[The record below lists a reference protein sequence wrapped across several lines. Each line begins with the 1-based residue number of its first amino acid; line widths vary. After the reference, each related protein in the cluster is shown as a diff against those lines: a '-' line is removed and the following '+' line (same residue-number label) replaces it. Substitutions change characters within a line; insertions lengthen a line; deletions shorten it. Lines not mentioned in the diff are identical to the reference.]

1 MELPEGLSPLRV
13 AVYFLVAPVL
23 LYVGIVMGT
32 VLPGGYHESRFEK
45 TVPLLFFI
53 LPALLLTCRIAWLLR
68 QPASNQSRGCGLR
81 LTLPLSLGVVL
92 LGAVLISLVIFREDW
107 IEIFWGGI
115 MSQLHLILRR

>member
-13 AVYFLVAPVL
+13 AMYFLVASVL
-23 LYVGIVMGT
+23 LYSGIAMGT
-32 VLPGGYHESRFEK
+32 VLPGGYHESQFEK

-68 QPASNQSRGCGLR
+68 QPASNQSRGCSFR

-92 LGAVLISLVIFREDW
+92 LGAALISLVIFRQDW
-107 IEIFWGGI
+107 IEIFWGGLV
-115 MSQLHLILRR
+115 SQINALVGR